1 MNVVQI
7 QEKERIYIH
16 TYNGTTL
23 RTKRKHATHVHTTHG
38 TTARRNSDI
47 TRVHGERKTGGSERA
62 RVYADGGG
70 AANGMGTFTAGTDGI
85 GGKATLGT
93 TDGTTTAG
101 IGGRVSLG
109 STDDGTAGIG
119 GSATCG
125 GTVTLGAAGMG
136 GSVTCGTVTVG
147 TAGMGGSAT
156 FGTVTAG
163 TAGMGGSAATCG
175 TVGTG
180 CTVGKVGTAG
190 RPGTAAAGAAAAAV
204 VSAKWRAAWQVLVAR
219 RAHATTMDRKLAAK
233 AILLAVARPS
243 RLFPETACCTL
254 VMLLLLEAGLFVA
267 VLRRTGVKCVAIYS
281 PYN

>member
-1 MNVVQI
+1 
-7 QEKERIYIH
+7 
-16 TYNGTTL
+16 
-23 RTKRKHATHVHTTHG
+23 
-38 TTARRNSDI
+38 
-47 TRVHGERKTGGSERA
+47 
-62 RVYADGGG
+62 
-70 AANGMGTFTAGTDGI
+70 
-85 GGKATLGT
+85 
-93 TDGTTTAG
+93 
-101 IGGRVSLG
+101 
-109 STDDGTAGIG
+109 
-119 GSATCG
+119 
-125 GTVTLGAAGMG
+125 
-136 GSVTCGTVTVG
+136 
-147 TAGMGGSAT
+147 
-156 FGTVTAG
+156 
-163 TAGMGGSAATCG
+163 MGGSAATCG

-190 RPGTAAAGAAAAAV
+190 RPGTAAAGAAAV